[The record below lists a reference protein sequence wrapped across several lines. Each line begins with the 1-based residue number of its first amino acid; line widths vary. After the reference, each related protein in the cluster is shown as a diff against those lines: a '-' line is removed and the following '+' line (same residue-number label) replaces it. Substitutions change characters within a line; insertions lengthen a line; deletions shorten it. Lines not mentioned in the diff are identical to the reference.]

1 MRSLFHFPLPCTT
14 TLAVT
19 VSYSNRPTAPEMSR
33 RPHPAPMRRQ
43 RRSPVLLS
51 AARPLPGPAL
61 TGPWPT
67 VTRSQGAR
75 HAAPPSLPRAAA
87 RSHRAPSPEYR
98 PAAPAPIGLAS
109 SASRPSRAV
118 ARIAS
123 TSLRAAIRI
132 PLCRHRAD
140 SALIAPPSRPSC
152 AAAVLH
158 VLRFAVRIAPTVRRH
173 PRHPPISL
181 LALRRPQG
189 PGWQEPRRMHPFF
202 AECAKKA
209 PFLATSARNACFS
222 RSRWQHPRPMHP
234 FPGAIG
240 RFRIHGARI
249 LPPRALFRV
258 EEPEITHGAKMLPAP
273 RGLSA
278 AAACGPTERALRH
291 AARAWP
297 ACRMRP
303 PLSSRL
309 CPPRPAACGT
319 RHGRTGF
326 APCSRASPSETR
338 HAVPVPT
345 HLATRAP
352 HPSRQPRGPTASRK
366 QAEQHKQL
374 NAGIKI
380 GSPNG
385 DPIEELFCFAQ
396 RLPDALQPLHQAN
409 ELALSYL
416 DHSTRQRLGGYV
428 IGLSGNSFTVDLYAA
443 LVDHATSIAC

>member
-61 TGPWPT
+61 TGPWPA

-118 ARIAS
+118 TRIAS

-140 SALIAPPSRPSC
+140 SALIAPHHDHRAPPPSYTCCASPSASRPPC
-152 AAAVLH
+152 ADIRV
-158 VLRFAVRIAPTVRRH
+158 T
-173 PRHPPISL
+173 PPISL

-209 PFLATSARNACFS
+209 SFLATSARNACFS

-240 RFRIHGARI
+240 RFGTHGARI

-273 RGLSA
+273 PGLSA
-278 AAACGPTERALRH
+278 AAACGPAERALRP

-297 ACRMRP
+297 ACRMR
-303 PLSSRL
+303 
-309 CPPRPAACGT
+309 
-319 RHGRTGF
+319 
-326 APCSRASPSETR
+326 APC
-338 HAVPVPT
+338 
-345 HLATRAP
+345 HLACARRGLRPPAISP
-352 HPSRQPRGPTASRK
+352 AFIAAVLYASRFAVRDPPRGPRTDASRHLRAAPIPPAARTHRV
-366 QAEQHKQL
+366 QETSGTTQTTQCGHK
-374 NAGIKI
+374 NRIPKWG
-380 GSPNG
+380 P
-385 DPIEELFCFAQ
+385 
-396 RLPDALQPLHQAN
+396 H
-409 ELALSYL
+409 
-416 DHSTRQRLGGYV
+416 
-428 IGLSGNSFTVDLYAA
+428 
-443 LVDHATSIAC
+443 

>member
-140 SALIAPPSRPSC
+140 SALIAPHHDHRAPPPSYTCCASPSASRPPCADIRVTPHLSPRV
-152 AAAVLH
+152 AAAPGPWLARTAPYASLFRRMREKGLLPGNIRPKCMLFEIKMATSSPHASIPGRNRAIQDTWRANLAAKGPFSRRGARNHAWHEDVAS
-158 VLRFAVRIAPTVRRH
+158 AVR
-173 PRHPPISL
+173 
-181 LALRRPQG
+181 
-189 PGWQEPRRMHPFF
+189 PF
-202 AECAKKA
+202 
-209 PFLATSARNACFS
+209 
-222 RSRWQHPRPMHP
+222 
-234 FPGAIG
+234 
-240 RFRIHGARI
+240 
-249 LPPRALFRV
+249 
-258 EEPEITHGAKMLPAP
+258 
-273 RGLSA
+273 RGS
-278 AAACGPTERALRH
+278 G
-291 AARAWP
+291 
-297 ACRMRP
+297 M
-303 PLSSRL
+303 
-309 CPPRPAACGT
+309 

-326 APCSRASPSETR
+326 APCDSGMRHAAWPNGLCALRRGPGLLAACAPLSSRPRSSPPSYTRRASPPALCPPRLAIRQAAHCGRGEPPIGLFLPPSCCPR
-338 HAVPVPT
+338 RRISPPARRT
-345 HLATRAP
+345 HP
-352 HPSRQPRGPTASRK
+352 ASRADPPRPGNK
-366 QAEQHKQL
+366 RN
-374 NAGIKI
+374 NA
-380 GSPNG
+380 N
-385 DPIEELFCFAQ
+385 
-396 RLPDALQPLHQAN
+396 
-409 ELALSYL
+409 
-416 DHSTRQRLGGYV
+416 
-428 IGLSGNSFTVDLYAA
+428 NSMRA
-443 LVDHATSIAC
+443 

>member
-1 MRSLFHFPLPCTT
+1 
-14 TLAVT
+14 
-19 VSYSNRPTAPEMSR
+19 MSR

-43 RRSPVLLS
+43 RRSPVLHS
-51 AARPLPGPAL
+51 AAHPLPGPAL

-75 HAAPPSLPRAAA
+75 HTAPPSLPRAAA

-98 PAAPAPIGLAS
+98 PAAARTHWARPVRIATIACRRPHRIYPTACRHPHPPMS
-109 SASRPSRAV
+109 PPSRF
-118 ARIAS
+118 
-123 TSLRAAIRI
+123 RA
-132 PLCRHRAD
+132 HR
-140 SALIAPPSRPSC
+140 PPSRPSC

-173 PRHPPISL
+173 PRHPPHLSPRVAAAPGPW
-181 LALRRPQG
+181 LARIAPHASPFSRMREKGPLPGSIRPKCMLF
-189 PGWQEPRRMHPFF
+189 EIKM
-202 AECAKKA
+202 
-209 PFLATSARNACFS
+209 ATSSPHASISGCNRAIRDAWRANLAAKGPFSRRGARNHAW
-222 RSRWQHPRPMHP
+222 REDV
-234 FPGAIG
+234 A
-240 RFRIHGARI
+240 
-249 LPPRALFRV
+249 
-258 EEPEITHGAKMLPAP
+258 
-273 RGLSA
+273 SA
-278 AAACGPTERALRH
+278 ARPFSGSGLR
-291 AARAWP
+291 
-297 ACRMRP
+297 
-303 PLSSRL
+303 S
-309 CPPRPAACGT
+309 G
-319 RHGRTGF
+319 GTGF
-326 APCSRASPSETR
+326 APCGAGLACLPHAPPAISLVPAAACPPLPSRPRSSPPSYTRRASPSEAR

-345 HLATRAP
+345 HLATCAP
-352 HPSRQPRGPTASRK
+352 HPSRQARGPTASRK